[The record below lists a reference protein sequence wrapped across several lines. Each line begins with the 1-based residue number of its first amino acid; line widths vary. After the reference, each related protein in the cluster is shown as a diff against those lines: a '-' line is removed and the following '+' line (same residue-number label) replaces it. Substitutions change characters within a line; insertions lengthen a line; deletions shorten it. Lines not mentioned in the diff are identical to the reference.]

1 MDTEDKIYT
10 VDLAQEIKIA
20 IKDIF
25 IAKMR
30 RCRDEIHLD
39 FPNGQ
44 KFTVDVMEDDGDKP
58 GSGALAKR
66 KLEELSSEDY
76 SRWFE
81 SRVANWI
88 VGGIYMVLG
97 LKVKQKGNEI
107 YVPLAN
113 GQPYI
118 IKIQKG

>member
-1 MDTEDKIYT
+1 MNTEDKIYT
-10 VDLAQEIKIA
+10 VELAKEIKIA

-25 IAKMR
+25 DAKLR
-30 RCRDEIHLD
+30 RNRDEIYLN

-44 KFTVDVMEDDGDKP
+44 KFIVDVLEDDGDTP
-58 GSGALAKR
+58 GSGVLSRR

-81 SRVANWI
+81 ARITNWI
-88 VGGIYMVLG
+88 IGGIYMELG
-97 LKVKQKGNEI
+97 LKVKQKGNDI
-107 YVPLAN
+107 YVPLEN

-118 IKIQKG
+118 IKIQKA